1 MNQCNEPWLA
11 GGTFTHFAD
20 ALISEHLEMAERR
33 HCLCAAFS
41 TTRRYQ
47 CNSRGAS
54 HARELSVWFD
64 TTAEV
69 LSTGNETNTQRL
81 WGVPNPTSFV
91 KDAFHDY
98 VINVRLKEPMVQN
111 CTDQATSCGG
121 LLVATP
127 RSLSV
132 ALRCAIWHF
141 DLGQGLTDSLIVCL
155 RWPSVFDSILGN
167 LSG

>member
-1 MNQCNEPWLA
+1 MQRTVA
-11 GGTFTHFAD
+11 RGQHFD
-20 ALISEHLEMAERR
+20 IFSNALISEHLEMAERR

-141 DLGQGLTDSLIVCL
+141 DRGQGLTDSLIVCL

>member
-1 MNQCNEPWLA
+1 MPAGANVQGTNQLHRAVSLHGPESRDILQSGA
-11 GGTFTHFAD
+11 QAIYLFESVQRTAARGRHFDIFGD

-111 CTDQATSCGG
+111 
-121 LLVATP
+121 
-127 RSLSV
+127 
-132 ALRCAIWHF
+132 
-141 DLGQGLTDSLIVCL
+141 
-155 RWPSVFDSILGN
+155 
-167 LSG
+167 

>member
-1 MNQCNEPWLA
+1 MPAGANVQGTNQLHRAVSLHGPESRDILQSGATRFTYSNQCNEPWLA

-111 CTDQATSCGG
+111 
-121 LLVATP
+121 
-127 RSLSV
+127 
-132 ALRCAIWHF
+132 
-141 DLGQGLTDSLIVCL
+141 
-155 RWPSVFDSILGN
+155 
-167 LSG
+167 